1 MIRLLLPLALPF
13 AVATVPAA
21 AQDAPSSFGPGPLI
35 TDYGSIAPAEGHT
48 PIPADTEFKV
58 AFDTAA
64 PGGKE
69 PNRTL
74 ESAARFLNM
83 HVAAGVP
90 AERIRVAVVV
100 HGRAVGDVTTAGGA
114 GDRSPNPN
122 AALVAALLSHGT
134 RIIVCGQSAA
144 GLGVTKDD
152 LLPGVE
158 MALSAMT
165 AHALLQQEGY
175 TLNPF

>member
-1 MIRLLLPLALPF
+1 MIRLLLPLAFLSAP
-13 AVATVPAA
+13 AV
-21 AQDAPSSFGPGPLI
+21 AQDAPSPFGPGPLI
-35 TDYGSIAPAEGHT
+35 AEYGSIAPVEGHT
-48 PIPADTEFKV
+48 PIPPDTEFKV

-69 PNRTL
+69 LNRTL

-83 HVAAGVP
+83 HIAAGVP
-90 AERIRVAVVV
+90 AERMRLAVVV
-100 HGRAVGDVTTAGGA
+100 HGRALGDVIKAGGA
-114 GDRSPNPN
+114 GEGSANPN
-122 AALVAALLSHGT
+122 APLVAALLAHGT

>member
-1 MIRLLLPLALPF
+1 MIRLLLPLALI
-13 AVATVPAA
+13 AAPAA
-21 AQDAPSSFGPGPLI
+21 AQDSPVGPGPLI
-35 TDYGSIAPAEGHT
+35 SEYGPIAPVEGHT
-48 PIPADTEFKV
+48 PIPPDTQFKV

-64 PGGKE
+64 PGGRE
-69 PNRTL
+69 LNRTL

-90 AERIRVAVVV
+90 AERMTLAVVV
-100 HGRAVGDVTTAGGA
+100 HGRAVGDVTQAGGA
-114 GDRSPNPN
+114 GGGPPNPN
-122 AALVAALLSHGT
+122 AALVAALLAHGT

-144 GLGVTKDD
+144 GLGIAKAD